1 MFLIDAFQQF
11 YGEVIRLKARVSG
24 ATWSVEEAAER
35 TNDVTPGG
43 VWKKLLAILERQAL
57 EAGREGGDF
66 GVELYRRAQYAM
78 AALADETFLHLDRW
92 IGREEWRKHLLESR
106 LFGSHRA
113 GDELFERIDELLRD
127 RESMHMELARVYLMV
142 LALGF
147 QGKFRGKP
155 RAEEELASYRR
166 RLFRFI
172 FNRDPEAVRGNDS
185 LVPQA
190 YAETLDVPRAVQLPY
205 LKPWVW
211 AMVLIVV
218 VWVGVSHLMW
228 ESAVSKLQPYV
239 DQIRQHS
246 SMKSSE
252 TAVHP

>member
-11 YGEVIRLKARVSG
+11 YGEVIRLKGRLSG
-24 ATWSVEEAAER
+24 GTWSVEEVAER
-35 TNDVTPGG
+35 TNDITPSG
-43 VWKKLLAILERQAL
+43 VWRKLLSILERQAL

-66 GVELYRRAQYAM
+66 GVELYRKAQYAM
-78 AALADETFLHLDRW
+78 AALADETFLNLNW
-92 IGREEWRKHLLESR
+92 VGREAWRQHLLESR

-113 GDELFERIDELLRD
+113 GDELFEKIDELLRD
-127 RESMHMELARVYLMV
+127 RDSLHLELARVYLMV

-147 QGKFRGKP
+147 QGKYRGKP
-155 RAEEELASYRR
+155 GADEDVASYRR

-172 FNRDPEAVRGNDS
+172 FSRDPEAVRGNDN

-211 AMVLIVV
+211 AMVLIIV
-218 VWVGVSHLMW
+218 VWVGVAHLMW
-228 ESAVSKLQPYV
+228 ESAISRLDPYV
-239 DQIRQHS
+239 KQIKQHS
-246 SMKSSE
+246 AITDTE
-252 TAVHP
+252 TGAHP